1 MRPSDRESNWHLAL
15 RKASMQIA
23 FANRPLFLS
32 ATGWLTAT
40 VLASVNHPGYSL
52 LQLPDGTINSV
63 QPTPTFPYET
73 RVLSYTASPQTGDGS
88 YEQALVVG
96 DKLVYQPAPGQI
108 AVIPFVTVG

>member
-1 MRPSDRESNWHLAL
+1 
-15 RKASMQIA
+15 MQIA

-63 QPTPTFPYET
+63 QPTPGFPYQT
-73 RVLSYTASPQTGDGS
+73 RPSGTDGE
-88 YEQALVVG
+88 YEQCLVAG
-96 DKLVYQPAPGQI
+96 DKLVYQPAAGQI
-108 AVIPFVTVG
+108 AVIPFVVIG